1 MKQEKRQMAIFLIV
15 AYGVSYALGF
25 FMWYGYAK
33 GADVSVFPSAQML
46 YPAAGVMLAYL
57 LTRKEDSRMPKWFFR
72 GVVFVTAM
80 MIVLSIVSVAV
91 PKTMTSMGVSVSLWA
106 ITSQYILIIGSV
118 VCWVLYLISSKE
130 KREAYGFRWK
140 NSKASVACILLF
152 LLLYF
157 LRTVLSYAVSGQLE
171 YFLAVILG
179 NPLTWISLFT
189 LGINFF
195 LVYIA
200 FLGEEYGWRYYL
212 QPFLQRKF
220 GLRKGVLILGVVWG
234 IWHLPLDFF
243 YYVTPEYGVAMTVN
257 QIINCVTL
265 GIFLGFAYMKT
276 ENIWVPVIIHFL
288 NNNLIMVIS
297 GAFSAEVLENN
308 SVSWMQIP
316 ITLLIDVLLFGL
328 FIFAKQYRRDEPEVF
343 TDSPAAEYSVSNT

>member
-212 QPFLQRKF
+212 QPIMQKKF
-220 GLRKGVLILGVVWG
+220 GPRAGVLLLGVVWG
-234 IWHLPLDFF
+234 LWHLPIDFF
-243 YYVTPEYGVAMTVN
+243 YYSPSAGLTAAVAQ
-257 QIINCVTL
+257 QITCIPL
-265 GIFLGFAYMKT
+265 GIFFAYAYLKT
-276 ENIWVPVIIHFL
+276 GNIWVPVVMHFL
-288 NNNLIMVIS
+288 NNNLVPVFT
-297 GAFSAEVLENN
+297 GTYSADVLENQDMD
-308 SVSWMQIP
+308 WRQLP
-316 ITLLIDVLLFGL
+316 FALLVNFLFFGV
-328 FIFAKQYRRDEPEVF
+328 FIFTKEFRKGKTPSESEEKALM
-343 TDSPAAEYSVSNT
+343 